1 LHLLGLKVPDGS
13 LAGLD
18 GVLIGLRTRELLQ
31 ESLERRCHLS
41 VVVMLIEDLHWIDS
55 VSEELLGR
63 IIDGEAKLKLLL
75 VHTRRP
81 EHVPPWLNHPALV
94 KLLLEPLPAGDVRRL
109 IQSRL
114 GLEVL
119 PEALERE
126 IIKKAEGNPLFA
138 EEIVSFLAERRM
150 VRTKAGK

>member
-1 LHLLGLKVPDGS
+1 MQVNERRILNK
-13 LAGLD
+13 
-18 GVLIGLRTRELLQ
+18 
-31 ESLERRCHLS
+31 SLERRCHPS

-63 IIDGEAKLKLLL
+63 IIDGEGKLKLLF

-81 EHVPPWLNHPALV
+81 EYVPPWLDHPAVV
-94 KLLLEPLPAGDVRRL
+94 KLPLEPLPAGNVRRL

-119 PEALERE
+119 PE
-126 IIKKAEGNPLFA
+126 
-138 EEIVSFLAERRM
+138 
-150 VRTKAGK
+150 